1 MDSKTKIRLTHIGN
15 IDYFNKVIEKL
26 TLDKKLNND
35 ESTYILTCAILF
47 IREYEKDKTIQS
59 YIELSYYIILKY
71 SLIHNDY
78 QPLYDFATN
87 FGFYPISNAL
97 IKENLVEIPNINNII
112 TNKQISTFK
121 NNNIIETFEQHI
133 IRQKILDENHSHFSF
148 IAPTSYGKSSIII
161 EHINKYM
168 FDKIGIIVPTKSLL
182 NQTYRNLKKEM
193 LPYKLVL
200 HDEMYNNEDKF
211 IGILTQE
218 RALRLIENNEISFDI
233 LYIDEAHNL
242 FKSNNRSILLT
253 RLIRKNQTKNQNQ
266 KIVYL
271 SPLINKSDNLNLEDI
286 EINEH
291 KINFNIKEP
300 EYYLYDSN
308 NVVSKNNRFI
318 YKYYKISEEE
328 NYIKYIIKNSSNK
341 TFLYHR
347 RPVNVEKFANELA
360 NSLPKIESNEIENI
374 KNVLREYVH
383 KDFKLLDILDKGVI
397 YIHGKLPEGI
407 KDYLEY
413 KFKTVPELRYLVANS
428 VILEGVNLPISSLF
442 VMCGYALKEHELT
455 NLIGRVN
462 RLNDIFNATKISL
475 KLLTPQIHFID
486 SEVYSKS
493 AKMENK
499 IKSLRSKVFND
510 YIKNPLLKNYDINKV
525 ETNPEKQLELKTK
538 NKKIQEQEELV
549 LNTSINNNDKLR
561 YLLIKNNVINFYK
574 NSLEITSLIKSRIEL
589 YKNDKEYR
597 SKNIIDKFYKVFIE
611 NLDESISDYEIK
623 RLKNEQA
630 RNFYKFFIRNNP
642 KPLHEKI
649 VKQYRY
655 FKRIQ
660 NSKISDK
667 CYYIG
672 ETFGEIK
679 HPTRFYENP
688 KDVYVNLTNKEDKYL
703 INLSVVKVCLEEDF
717 VNYKL
722 NNFFNLMLDLDL
734 ISVDEYNETVLGTTS
749 PNKIKLVNLGLSI
762 NMVNRLEEDDQL
774 QNITYD
780 SFGNLIK
787 NESIKEYFDSLD
799 EYTRFKFEKVFT

>member
-15 IDYFNKVIEKL
+15 IDYFNEVIEKL

-97 IKENLVEIPNINNII
+97 IKENLIEVPDINNLI
-112 TNKQISTFK
+112 TTKQISTFQ
-121 NNNIIETFEQHI
+121 NNKIIETLEQHI
-133 IRQKILDENHSHFSF
+133 IRQKILDENYSHFSF
-148 IAPTSYGKSSIII
+148 IAPTSYGKSSIIV
-161 EHINKYM
+161 EHINKYN

-182 NQTYRNLKKEM
+182 NQTYRNLKKEL

-200 HDEMYNNEDKF
+200 HDEMYNNENKF

-218 RALRLIENNEISFDI
+218 RALRLIENNTISFDI

-242 FKSNNRSILLT
+242 FKGDNRSILLT
-253 RLIRKNQTKNQNQ
+253 RLIRKNQTKNPNQ
-266 KIVYL
+266 KVVYL

-291 KINFNIKEP
+291 KINFNVKEP

-308 NVVSKNNRFI
+308 NVVYKNNRFI

-328 NYIKYIIKNSSNK
+328 NYIQYIIKNSSNK

-360 NSLPKIESNEIENI
+360 NNLPKIESQEIEKI
-374 KNVLREYVH
+374 KNVLKEYVH

-413 KFKTVPELRYLVANS
+413 KFKTVPELKYLVANS

-442 VMCGYALKEHELT
+442 IMCGYALKEHELT

-462 RLNDIFNATKISL
+462 RLNDIFGSNTISL

-499 IKSLRSKVFND
+499 IKLLRSKVFND
-510 YIKNPLLKNYDINKV
+510 DIKNPLLKNYDINKV
-525 ETNPEKQLELKTK
+525 ETNSEKQLELKIK
-538 NKKIQEQEELV
+538 NKKIQEQEELI
-549 LNTSINNNDKLR
+549 LNTSIDNDNKLK

-574 NSLEITSLIKSRIEL
+574 NSSETLLTIQNRIEL
-589 YKNDKEYR
+589 YKDDTEYQN
-597 SKNIIDKFYKVFIE
+597 KNIIDKLYKIFIE
-611 NLDESISDYEIK
+611 DLDESISDYEIK

-630 RNFYKFFIRNNP
+630 RNFYKLFIRNSP

-660 NSKISDK
+660 HSTILDK
-667 CYYIG
+667 FYYIG

-688 KDVYVNLTNKEDKYL
+688 KDVYVNLINKEDKYL

-722 NNFFNLMLDLDL
+722 NNFFNLMLDLAL
-734 ISVDEYNETVLGTTS
+734 ISIDEYNEAVLGTTN
-749 PNKIKLVNLGLSI
+749 PNKIRLVNLGLSI
-762 NMVNRLEEDDQL
+762 NMVNRLEEDEQL
-774 QNITYD
+774 ENITYD
-780 SFGNLIK
+780 SFGNLTK
-787 NESIKEYFDSLD
+787 NESINEYLNSLD
-799 EYTRFKFEKVFT
+799 EYSKFRFEKVFT